1 MENVQEIKNEE
12 TVVNYYKS
20 IDGLTFKTSSDCCAY
35 EKSTKG
41 LLNNAVKN
49 ILVHESNTF
58 DTLNCGSQDDLM
70 AMFKIKTENEFN
82 IMLLYINY
90 KSDNNISND
99 TLYKLRTIKQKAI
112 DEQLTIV
119 VEIGYD
125 WVIFVGFAEDMIDR
139 INYIINRKEEDN
151 EKDLNNN

>member
-20 IDGLTFKTSSDCCAY
+20 VDGHTFSNINDCRSY
-35 EKSTKG
+35 ERSTKG

-49 ILVHESNTF
+49 ILIHKNSTF
-58 DTLNCGSQDDLM
+58 NTLNCGSQDEVM
-70 AMFKIKTENEFN
+70 TMFKIKTEDEFN
-82 IMLLYINY
+82 IMLLYIDY
-90 KSDNNISND
+90 KSNNCMSHD
-99 TLYKLRTIKQKAI
+99 TLQKLRTIKQKAI

-125 WVIFVGFAEDMIDR
+125 WAIFVGFAEDMIDR
-139 INYIINRKEEDN
+139 INDIINRKEEDN